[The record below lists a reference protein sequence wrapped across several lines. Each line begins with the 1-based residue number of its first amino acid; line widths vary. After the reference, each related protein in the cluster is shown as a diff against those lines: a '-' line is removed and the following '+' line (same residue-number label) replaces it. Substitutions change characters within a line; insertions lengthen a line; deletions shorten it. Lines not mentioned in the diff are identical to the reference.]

1 MEENKNTEVEVM
13 AEDFGSAASECGLEV
28 TNLEPSAG
36 GPSKGFVA
44 LAVGAVATVVVGA
57 TVAIKRH
64 KKKKADAKAEVEDFN
79 EDDWDDEPFED
90 DEDPYDEPATTE
102 IVDKKSKEDSKKN
115 G

>member
-13 AEDFGSAASECGLEV
+13 TEDFGSAASECGLEV
-28 TNLEPSAG
+28 TNLEPSTG

-44 LAVGAVATVVVGA
+44 LAVGAVAAVVVGA

-64 KKKKADAKAEVEDFN
+64 KKKKASAKAQVEDFDDDYDEY
-79 EDDWDDEPFED
+79 EDFDEDLDEPV
-90 DEDPYDEPATTE
+90 EPETVGE
-102 IVDKKSKEDSKKN
+102 KSKEDSKKK

>member
-13 AEDFGSAASECGLEV
+13 TEDFGSAASECGLEV
-28 TNLEPSAG
+28 TNLESSAG

-44 LAVGAVATVVVGA
+44 LAVGAVAAVVVGA

-64 KKKKADAKAEVEDFN
+64 KKKKADAKAQVEDFDEEYDDYVDYD
-79 EDDWDDEPFED
+79 EDLDEPV
-90 DEDPYDEPATTE
+90 TTE
-102 IVDKKSKEDSKKN
+102 TVDEKSKEDSKKK

>member
-13 AEDFGSAASECGLEV
+13 TEDFGSAAEECGLEV
-28 TNLEPSAG
+28 TNLESSAV

-44 LAVGAVATVVVGA
+44 LVVGAIAAVAVGA

-64 KKKKADAKAEVEDFN
+64 KKRKADAKAAVEDFDEEYDDY
-79 EDDWDDEPFED
+79 EDY
-90 DEDPYDEPATTE
+90 DEDLDEVEEPETTAE
-102 IVDKKSKEDSKKN
+102 EKTGEDSKEK

>member
-13 AEDFGSAASECGLEV
+13 TEDFGSAASECGLEV

-44 LAVGAVATVVVGA
+44 LAVGAVAAVVVGA

-64 KKKKADAKAEVEDFN
+64 KKKKADAKAEVEDFDEEYDDY
-79 EDDWDDEPFED
+79 EDYDEDLDEVDEPE
-90 DEDPYDEPATTE
+90 TTAE
-102 IVDKKSKEDSKKN
+102 EKSKEDSKKK

>member
-1 MEENKNTEVEVM
+1 MEEIKNTEVEVM
-13 AEDFGSAASECGLEV
+13 TEDLGSAASECGLEV

-44 LAVGAVATVVVGA
+44 LAVGAVAAVVIGA

-64 KKKKADAKAEVEDFN
+64 KKKKADAKAQAEDFDEEYDDY
-79 EDDWDDEPFED
+79 EDYDEDLDEPVEPETV
-90 DEDPYDEPATTE
+90 DE
-102 IVDKKSKEDSKKN
+102 KSKEDSKKK